1 MLMPDRMATILHH
14 ATRLTSS
21 CAVFMIALL
30 LTSGCG
36 GSSGKTHRMPWE
48 TGDRAIDS
56 LLDLSDAIEIA
67 DLYDGERL
75 RETLESIDSAAS
87 RKTGEGAA
95 AAAAAFAR
103 SRLQEFAADPHDTH
117 AIDSTALALLPPGK
131 ASYLRARLLLHMA
144 VGETDPERKTDILFG
159 ILPAFLDA
167 RDSIH
172 VVETLYELNM
182 AYGRVWDA
190 PTQIEYLNEI
200 LRYVPDSLPALKAIM
215 HSNII
220 RLERDRGDTVSYLAT
235 LDSLR
240 LERRL
245 MGLAPSLGI
254 LVYSDLYRLR
264 GDARDLD
271 TARHYAGRLAIEHDA
286 ERVYRIQCLNRDV
299 KAGLTD
305 SARIHALVIAPR
317 IGENDDPIDLES
329 MRALIAYHE
338 LAGETEAADSMRV
351 RLGAA
356 MRSADAYERAL
367 RMARM
372 NADRRIEEF
381 RRYSESHHAR
391 ERMRSIAAVAAI
403 VFVVVVCP
411 AAWLLVR
418 LRRRHLQEGSVLKND
433 LENTK
438 RRLTVAQMQS
448 AEKERAIS
456 TVLAELENNSLENS
470 GNAPSADDLR
480 RRLRLQLTGDDD
492 WERFS
497 AVFTEMRPGFT
508 DSLRQEYP
516 VLTRG
521 DIRLC
526 CLLVMELETKH
537 IARLLMIRP
546 ESVKKHRQRL
556 RAKFGITPDV
566 KWEDFLARF

>member
-1 MLMPDRMATILHH
+1 MATILHH
-14 ATRLTSS
+14 ATRLTAFYA
-21 CAVFMIALL
+21 AVILVMLL
-30 LTSGCG
+30 PSGC
-36 GSSGKTHRMPWE
+36 SRLSDNRHLMPWE
-48 TGDRAIDS
+48 TGDRAVDS

-87 RKTGEGAA
+87 RKAGDGAA

-103 SRLQEFAADPHDTH
+103 SRLQEFAADPQDTH
-117 AIDSTALALLPPGK
+117 AIDSAALALLPPGK

-220 RLERDRGDTVSYLAT
+220 RLERDRGDTVTYLAT

-245 MGLAPSLGI
+245 MHLAPALGI

-264 GDARDLD
+264 GDSRDLD
-271 TARHYAGRLAIEHDA
+271 TARHYAGRLDIEHDA
-286 ERVYRIQCLNRDV
+286 DRVYRIQCLNRDV
-299 KAGLTD
+299 KAGLAD
-305 SARIHALVIAPR
+305 SAKVHALALAPR

-329 MRALIAYHE
+329 MRALIPYHE
-338 LAGETEAADSMRV
+338 LAGDRAAADSMRV
-351 RLGAA
+351 RLAA
-356 MRSADAYERAL
+356 SRRSADAYERAL

-381 RRYSESHHAR
+381 RRYSESRHAR
-391 ERMRSIAAVAAI
+391 ERLRSIAAVAAL
-403 VFVVVVCP
+403 VFIAVLCP

-418 LRRRHLQEGSVLKND
+418 LRRRHRQEGSVLKND
-433 LENTK
+433 LENAK
-438 RRLTVAQMQS
+438 RRLTVAQMRS

-456 TVLAELENNSLENS
+456 SVLEELDNRGTSDS
-470 GNAPSADDLR
+470 GAPPNADDLR

-516 VLTRG
+516 ALTRG

-566 KWEDFLARF
+566 KWTDFLARF